1 LCSPGFL
8 EYNIYHKKG
17 VGFMK
22 RMNILLI
29 GLLLCSLLAWAAPKD
44 QSYSGWISD
53 SKCAAKGANAAHAT
67 CAKKC
72 LEAGEK
78 PVLVADGDQKVMAI
92 DNPDAVKDQAGQHVK
107 VSGSMTSSG
116 SLHVDKVQAQ

>member
-1 LCSPGFL
+1 V
-8 EYNIYHKKG
+8 KK
-17 VGFMK
+17 
-22 RMNILLI
+22 ISLLSVA
-29 GLLLCSLLAWAAPKD
+29 LLLVGIVAWAAPKD

-53 SKCAAKGANAAHAT
+53 SKCGAKGANAGHAA

-78 PVLVADGDQKVMAI
+78 PVMVADNDQKVMPI
-92 DNPDAVKDQAGQHVK
+92 DNPDAVKDQIGQHVK

-116 SLHVDKVQAQ
+116 ALHVDKVQTQ